1 MNNIKYFDPEVLCET
16 EWVANNLD
24 NPEIKILEVDYDVE
38 NAYKS
43 GHIQGAHMVWWKK
56 DINDQT
62 RRDIINKKQFE
73 SLMSRIGV
81 SKSDTLILYGD
92 FNNWFA
98 AFAFWVFQY
107 YGHKKIEII
116 LLKNLLYCLQIMF
129 PILRMKEYA
138 HTYLMLEDR
147 LKKSKQCLLMYVL
160 QKNLMAKYLLH
171 QSIQWSMLKEAVTFP
186 ELKTFHGFKR

>member
-98 AFAFWVFQY
+98 AFAFWVASVATLAAPAVFSAAPATTLVDPEPRAY
-107 YGHKKIEII
+107 RKPNTPKAPAKI
-116 LLKNLLYCLQIMF
+116 M
-129 PILRMKEYA
+129 PA
-138 HTYLMLEDR
+138 HFR
-147 LKKSKQCLLMYVL
+147 
-160 QKNLMAKYLLH
+160 A
-171 QSIQWSMLKEAVTFP
+171 
-186 ELKTFHGFKR
+186 

>member
-107 YGHKKIEII
+107 YGHKKI
-116 LLKNLLYCLQIMF
+116 K
-129 PILRMKEYA
+129 
-138 HTYLMLEDR
+138 LMNGVER
-147 LKKSKQCLLMYVL
+147 
-160 QKNLMAKYLLH
+160 N
-171 QSIQWSMLKEAVTFP
+171 
-186 ELKTFHGFKR
+186 GN